1 MKKETLIRLLCI
13 LLALCTVFAIG
24 CTKNPPADETP
35 SDNPEE
41 KPGDQPGDKPQNP
54 PEDGPTDIPEEKT
67 GKPTDLRINLLSAP
81 FGVDKNDLRFSWV
94 MNDEDQNEV
103 QKAYRITVAE
113 TAAALAAGEF
123 VHDSGWVESSG
134 SAALETLEFMHKNGY
149 RLIGEIVPYFHAWD
163 SMGMNYGSKGLME
176 ILELA
181 GEYNMIFSY
190 HTMPEWQEQMEHMI
204 AQNPKVTFVA
214 AHPGEYENYK
224 RHLECLKKYD
234 NAYLDIS
241 GNGLYRYGMLREG
254 IRQAGDEKLLFGTDY
269 PITNPGMYVEAVCFE
284 HISEESREKI
294 FFRNAQRIIE

>member
-35 SDNPEE
+35 SDNPED

-123 VHDSGWVESSG
+123 VHDSGWVESSSNAAILQ
-134 SAALETLEFMHKNGY
+134 SALANKLSDNELYYWQVTLRDASGAEATSDPQAFTTAVENGP
-149 RLIGEIVPYFHAWD
+149 L
-163 SMGMNYGSKGLME
+163 
-176 ILELA
+176 
-181 GEYNMIFSY
+181 
-190 HTMPEWQEQMEHMI
+190 
-204 AQNPKVTFVA
+204 
-214 AHPGEYENYK
+214 
-224 RHLECLKKYD
+224 
-234 NAYLDIS
+234 
-241 GNGLYRYGMLREG
+241 LRG
-254 IRQAGDEKLLFGTDY
+254 HG
-269 PITNPGMYVEAVCFE
+269 P
-284 HISEESREKI
+284 ESRAAATTI
-294 FFRNAQRIIE
+294 SRPIGPTTRWTLSL